1 MEKTIEGGC
10 HCGAVRYAIAEVRA
24 SMVCHCRTCQR
35 VAGAPVLAWVSV
47 AADDYRVTKGEPASY
62 ASSPGIARTFCAA
75 CGTQLTYASA
85 PDEIDVTI
93 ASLDDPDAFPPT
105 HHSWLSHNI
114 AWIKFGDDLPSF
126 SKSRSD
132 G

>member
-1 MEKTIEGGC
+1 VERTITGGC
-10 HCGAVRYAIAEVRA
+10 HCGAVRYAIGAVHA

-35 VAGAPVLAWVSV
+35 VTGAPVVAWLSV
-47 AADDYRVTKGEPASY
+47 RADDYHVTRGEPASY

-75 CGTQLTYASA
+75 CGSQLTYASA
-85 PDEIDVTI
+85 TEEIDVTV
-93 ASLDDPDAFPPT
+93 ATLDDPGAFPPT

-114 AWIKFGDDLPSF
+114 PWIKFGDGLPHF